1 MREVNSTP
9 ERGIRGYLY
18 NVGTLKARLPD
29 LSRKNMEIRAAH
41 ESELAQVVELSC
53 LAFNPDGHE
62 RYWQYL
68 HGDSSYRPSQTRVVV
83 VNEQVVSTLRV
94 WERRIR
100 MGTSI
105 VTMGGIGGV
114 CTHPKYRGV
123 GYASA
128 LMRDTIGYLRTI
140 GCDIGML
147 FTIIPNDFYHQ
158 LGWTTFPLQGFH
170 IAPGDAKS
178 VANDNLGQVVAFALE
193 THLDSVARLYD
204 TCNAVQS
211 GSLIRTR
218 AYWDMQPS
226 RIREVLPTVVAYR
239 AREPVSTEGYLNYC
253 LDGERAEVREVAY
266 RHEEPTVLD
275 ALVFHL
281 LRECEKGGVR
291 DISGTFPPSHPFV
304 TCLGHQCNAPVKQT
318 WDSSMMLYAVNF
330 QVLLQRLVL
339 EWQSRLAASGEKFP
353 ALAVKFTLNGQQ
365 AVLRFDG
372 NETLQILNDDANA
385 VNLALT
391 EDELWK
397 LLFGEFGWEQ
407 ANPGTSVPPE
417 TVAFLTTLFPKRDV
431 IFWTPDRY

>member
-1 MREVNSTP
+1 
-9 ERGIRGYLY
+9 
-18 NVGTLKARLPD
+18 
-29 LSRKNMEIRAAH
+29 MEIRAAH

-53 LAFNPDGHE
+53 RAFNPDGHE

-83 VNEQVVSTLRV
+83 VNEKIVSTLRV

-147 FTIIPNDFYHQ
+147 FTIIPNDFYQQ

-170 IAPGDAKS
+170 VAQGEAKS
-178 VANDNLGQVVAFALE
+178 VANGNLGQVAPFNLE

-204 TCNAVQS
+204 TCNAGQS

-226 RIREVLPTVVAYR
+226 RIREVLPTVVVRQDRGFAP
-239 AREPVSTEGYLNYC
+239 AQEAVSIAGYLNYH
-253 LDGERAEVREVAY
+253 LNGETAEVREVAY
-266 RHEEPTVLD
+266 RHEEPAVLD
-275 ALVFHL
+275 ALASHL
-281 LRECEKGGVR
+281 LRLCKEEGIR
-291 DISGTFPPSHPFV
+291 DISGMFPLSHPFV
-304 TCLGHQCNAPVKQT
+304 ARLVHQCNASVNQN
-318 WDSSMMLYAVNF
+318 WDSAMMLYAVNF
-330 QVLLQRLVL
+330 PVLLRRVVL
-339 EWQSRLAASGEKFP
+339 EWQSRLADSGEKFP
-353 ALAVKFTLNGQQ
+353 ALAVKLTLNGQQ

-372 NETLQILNDDANA
+372 DETLQIVDDDVNDVNDVNA

-417 TVAFLTTLFPKRDV
+417 TGAFLTALFPKRDV
-431 IFWTPDRY
+431 IFWAPDRY

>member
-1 MREVNSTP
+1 M
-9 ERGIRGYLY
+9 
-18 NVGTLKARLPD
+18 LK
-29 LSRKNMEIRAAH
+29 KMEIRAAH
-41 ESELAQVVELSC
+41 ESELAQAVELSC

-62 RYWQYL
+62 RYWQYV

-100 MGTSI
+100 IGTSI

-128 LMRDTIGYLRTI
+128 LMQDTIGYLRTI

-170 IAPGDAKS
+170 IARGEAKAVS
-178 VANDNLGQVVAFALE
+178 NGNLGQVVTFDLE
-193 THLDSVARLYD
+193 SHLDSVARLYD
-204 TCNAVQS
+204 RCNAVQS
-211 GSLIRTR
+211 GSLVRTR

-239 AREPVSTEGYLNYC
+239 DRGAAPTDGYLNYC
-253 LDGERAEVREVAY
+253 LDGETAEVREVAY
-266 RHEEPTVLD
+266 RHEKPTVLD
-275 ALVFHL
+275 ALASHL
-281 LRECEKGGVR
+281 LRVCEEGDIR
-291 DISGTFPPSHPFV
+291 DISGTFSPSHPLV
-304 TCLGHQCNAPVKQT
+304 ARLANKCNGAVKQSQ
-318 WDSSMMLYAVNF
+318 DSAMMLYAVNF
-330 QVLLQRLVL
+330 QVLLRRLGL
-339 EWQSRLAASGEKFP
+339 EWQSRLAEAGEKFP
-353 ALAVKFTLNGQQ
+353 ALAVKFALNGQQ

-372 NETLQILNDDANA
+372 NETLQIVNDDADA
-385 VNLALT
+385 VELGIT

-407 ANPGTSVPPE
+407 ANPGTSIPPE
-417 TVAFLTTLFPKRDV
+417 TVAFLTALFPKRDV
-431 IFWTPDRY
+431 IFWAPDRY